1 MSYWD
6 KPFEDLDVLDN
17 FLMNAIATNEEV
29 GEAFCRKVLSVLL
42 QRPVGKIKV
51 VAQYTLPAQHP
62 KYRGIRM
69 DVKVEEF

>member
-42 QRPVGKIKV
+42 QRPVGKIGRASCRERV
-51 VAQYTLPAQHP
+51 
-62 KYRGIRM
+62 
-69 DVKVEEF
+69 